1 VTLASPLVM
10 AIDGGGTTT
19 TLAFANSAG
28 EIVFR
33 AQGAS
38 SNPMDN
44 MKWRSN
50 LSDLFASAGS
60 LPASV
65 THAVFGFAGFG
76 EILRFDESMSAAAT
90 ELFSGSFTLKNDVEL
105 ALDGAFCDRSGV
117 LLLAG
122 TGSMAMARD
131 AEGKVHRVGGWGDIF
146 GDEGSAYWIG
156 REALSNASQAVDGR
170 LDATAF
176 AQAILYGLGLD
187 SLNEYQALMG
197 WCYESKHVRSAVA
210 GVAPLVDSLARSG
223 DPIALSIL
231 SRAADHLS
239 AHLDTLMNRVN
250 ASHDRRW
257 SFAGGVFESA
267 IIASHLESRHGK
279 PRPPRLIPVAGGLW
293 RAAKEAMWPI
303 DEAWIATL
311 AESSLRRPTGSMA
324 PR

>member
-1 VTLASPLVM
+1 VTLSSPLVM
-10 AIDGGGTTT
+10 AMDGGGTKT

-28 EIVFR
+28 KIVFR
-33 AQGAS
+33 KQGAS

-44 MKWRSN
+44 VNWRSN
-50 LSDLFASAGS
+50 LFASAGS
-60 LPASV
+60 LAAEA
-65 THAVFGFAGFG
+65 THAVFGFPRFG
-76 EILRFDESMSAAAT
+76 EIARFDESMSIAAT
-90 ELFSGSFTLKNDVEL
+90 ELFSGSFTLKNDVEM
-105 ALDGAFCDRSGV
+105 ALDGAFCDRLGV

-131 AEGKVHRVGGWGDIF
+131 AEGKVHCVGGWGDIF

-170 LDATAF
+170 LKAPAF
-176 AQAILYGLGLD
+176 AQAILQGLGLD
-187 SLNEYQALMG
+187 SLNDHQALMG

-239 AHLDTLMNRVN
+239 AHLDTLLNRAN
-250 ASHDRRW
+250 ASYGRRW

-267 IIASHLESRHGK
+267 VVASNLESRHGK
-279 PRPPRLIPVAGGLW
+279 AQPPRLIPVAGGLW

-311 AESSLRRPTGSMA
+311 AESSVRRPTGSTA
-324 PR
+324 PS